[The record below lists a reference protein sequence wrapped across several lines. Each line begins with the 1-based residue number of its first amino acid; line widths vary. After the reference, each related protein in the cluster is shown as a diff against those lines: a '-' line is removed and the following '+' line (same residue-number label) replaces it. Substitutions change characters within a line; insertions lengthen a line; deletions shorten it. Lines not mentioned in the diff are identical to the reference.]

1 MLDSVAGKNYE
12 AGWKGAFHDGQPNT
26 NVAACVIT
34 DELDTGLFGR
44 YAHYGAPRSLMMNL
58 RYDL

>member
-1 MLDSVAGKNYE
+1 MAGKNYE
-12 AGWKGAFHDGQPNT
+12 AGWEGAFHDGQLNA

-34 DELDTGLFGR
+34 AELDAGLFGR

-58 RYDL
+58 RYDF